1 MPQVIDPTIHKY
13 LKILNSVQFFL
24 LNILTAFRYAQY
36 TCSIGILARSFLP
49 CIPLVLVVWIDL
61 LLDWAFHSKSIVLF
75 LQAFERYVDSQPLR
89 AIDRDAVPLLSHVL
103 REMADFVK
111 CEPQDIFLTENCTA
125 GINTVIQSLSLKD
138 DDSILTLNLGYG
150 KCWVG
155 T

>member
-1 MPQVIDPTIHKY
+1 M
-13 LKILNSVQFFL
+13 
-24 LNILTAFRYAQY
+24 
-36 TCSIGILARSFLP
+36 
-49 CIPLVLVVWIDL
+49 
-61 LLDWAFHSKSIVLF
+61 F